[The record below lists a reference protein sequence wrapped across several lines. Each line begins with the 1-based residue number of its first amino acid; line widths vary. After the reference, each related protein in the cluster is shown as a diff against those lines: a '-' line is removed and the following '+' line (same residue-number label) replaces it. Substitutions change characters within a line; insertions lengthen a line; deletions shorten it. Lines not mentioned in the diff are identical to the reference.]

1 MSERINGFTHK
12 HIYAST
18 TLPFVASA
26 AIQAPM
32 NLSVLAWIAFVP
44 FIIVCCRQTRPRRL
58 FLIAYLIS
66 LLYWMGNLYWIF
78 PVTIVGGIT
87 VCLYTA
93 LLWPVLAFCLRY
105 CRAKKVPLFLASRR
119 CSSSASSECRACS
132 WAASSG
138 GSSHTA
144 SIKTSRSFK

>member
-26 AIQAPM
+26 AM
-32 NLSVLAWIAFVP
+32 LT
-44 FIIVCCRQTRPRRL
+44 RQTRPRRL

-105 CRAKKVPLFLASRR
+105 CRAKKVPLFLASAVLIVGVERMQGLFL
-119 CSSSASSECRACS
+119 
-132 WAASSG
+132 G
-138 GSSHTA
+138 GFFWRFLAHSQYQNITIIQIA
-144 SIKTSRSFK
+144 